1 MKALTAHK
9 NGEKKLK
16 DLRESN
22 IALVINLMR
31 KFGICSRAELSK
43 ASGLVQSTITSIIDS
58 LIKAG
63 IVIET
68 GSLVGGRGRRSIGI
82 RLNTEK
88 LIVLGI
94 RVTRSSYTLAIIDI
108 FGELKNLEKHSITK
122 DLEDPSVF
130 ERILEDASFF
140 LLKNDQK
147 PVGVGMALPGPY
159 LINEDT
165 SLFLTNQGWKSFT
178 FTKKFESRLHLPVF
192 VEQDSN
198 VGAMGE
204 WWFV

>member
-1 MKALTAHK
+1 MPTLQ

-68 GSLVGGRGRRSIGI
+68 GSLVGGRGRLS
-82 RLNTEK
+82 
-88 LIVLGI
+88 LIHI
-94 RVTRSSYTLAIIDI
+94 SEPTR
-108 FGELKNLEKHSITK
+108 
-122 DLEDPSVF
+122 P
-130 ERILEDASFF
+130 
-140 LLKNDQK
+140 
-147 PVGVGMALPGPY
+147 
-159 LINEDT
+159 
-165 SLFLTNQGWKSFT
+165 
-178 FTKKFESRLHLPVF
+178 
-192 VEQDSN
+192 
-198 VGAMGE
+198 
-204 WWFV
+204 

>member
-1 MKALTAHK
+1 MPTLQ

-88 LIVLGI
+88 LIVL
-94 RVTRSSYTLAIIDI
+94 L
-108 FGELKNLEKHSITK
+108 
-122 DLEDPSVF
+122 
-130 ERILEDASFF
+130 
-140 LLKNDQK
+140 
-147 PVGVGMALPGPY
+147 Y
-159 LINEDT
+159 LSNYRY
-165 SLFLTNQGWKSFT
+165 FWR
-178 FTKKFESRLHLPVF
+178 TKKFREAFHHKGLRGSQCV
-192 VEQDSN
+192 
-198 VGAMGE
+198 
-204 WWFV
+204 